1 MTNTPANSDAPASP
15 QHPIRVGVVGLGRMG
30 RAFAENLCA
39 DGYPVVAWD
48 AAQAA
53 IDAVAQ
59 PGITAA
65 RKLADLADCDV
76 VLSSLPDDEALTSV
90 TTGPGGLVETLQ
102 PGAVHISMST
112 ISPAM
117 SRRLA
122 AWHAAR
128 RQGYV
133 AAPVLGNPDLAK
145 ARTLFILAAGP
156 AAAMEKAKP
165 LLDRLGQ
172 KLFVIGE
179 DAAAANLVK
188 LAGNVLTA
196 LTLQSMGEVLALL
209 RKSGIDPRVG
219 FDIFTN
225 SLFDAR
231 VHRTYGGKIVE
242 ERYSPPGMTVPLAVK
257 DLRLALAVAES
268 SSVPM
273 PATSLVH
280 DRLVAMVAHGWADL
294 DWSALGLLAARDA
307 GLPDLHPATAQA
319 EKGATTRNFAAPVK
333 PIDHVYPPSSSAPV
347 NGRSSTLVA

>member
-1 MTNTPANSDAPASP
+1 
-15 QHPIRVGVVGLGRMG
+15 MG
-30 RAFAENLCA
+30 RAFAENLLA
-39 DGYPVVAWD
+39 DGHPIVVWDAFQTQIDAMARPGVVA
-48 AAQAA
+48 A
-53 IDAVAQ
+53 
-59 PGITAA
+59 T
-65 RKLADLADCDV
+65 KLADLAECDV
-76 VLSSLPDDEALTSV
+76 VFSSLPDDEAV
-90 TTGPGGLVETLQ
+90 TAVAAGAGGLVKIMKA
-102 PGAVHISMST
+102 GAVHISMST
-112 ISPAM
+112 ISPTM

-122 AWHAAR
+122 AWHGECG
-128 RQGYV
+128 QGYV
-133 AAPVLGNPDLAK
+133 AAPVLGNPDLAR

-156 AAAMEKAKP
+156 DAAMQKARP

-225 SLFDAR
+225 SLFDSR
-231 VHRTYGGKIVE
+231 VHRTYGGKIVD

-257 DLRLALAVAES
+257 DLRLALAEAETN
-268 SSVPM
+268 SVPM
-273 PATSLVH
+273 PATSLVR

-307 GLPDLHPATAQA
+307 GLPDLVAPSSQAQSDTRGTNAHPDRA
-319 EKGATTRNFAAPVK
+319 AAPVK
-333 PIDHVYPPSSSAPV
+333 LIDQVYPPSGSRPAPAGGGSSVLIA
-347 NGRSSTLVA
+347 